1 MNLKHRLLLVGALC
15 LALALAISACGSSS
29 DSSSSSTEA
38 TSENASASSSEEEAG
53 GGETQTSFTYGYSI
67 PTGQNTWIKKISEVA
82 MEKADAAGGEG
93 ELADSQLDP
102 SQAVTQVSRFGTEG
116 DEVIAV
122 APAQV
127 PQALQASLSKAAGE
141 GTKIVGL
148 EWSFP
153 ADGTGAPEAPMQG
166 QVNIDRQKLGEEVAE
181 AINEETP
188 AGGKVIYIGLPFPV
202 VGVDKF
208 QQAME
213 ESLGKS
219 ELVANVDNPSDNAQ
233 GAIGPLSGALS
244 ANSDATAIVT
254 YNGPSAEAAVQAVK
268 QAGMT
273 GKVGIYNIQ
282 LDTGTAKALKEGTI
296 TAAWDI
302 NPIELGTALGEL
314 IAEAGSGAPE
324 SAWGKT
330 VVVPPVKYTQ
340 ENIGSWEDW
349 APGA

>member
-1 MNLKHRLLLVGALC
+1 MNSKLRFLVAVLC
-15 LALALAISACGSSS
+15 LAALALIVAACGSSS
-29 DSSSSSTEA
+29 GSGTTASEGSGAEA
-38 TSENASASSSEEEAG
+38 TGTTASES
-53 GGETQTSFTYGYSI
+53 GGEGEQSSFTYGYSI
-67 PTGQNTWIKKISEVA
+67 ATGQNTWMKRIAEAA

-93 ELADSQLDP
+93 ELADSQLEP
-102 SQAVTQVSRFGTEG
+102 SQAVTQIKRFASQG
-116 DEVIAV
+116 DEIIAV

-127 PQALQASLSKAAGE
+127 PQAVQSTLTQAAGE
-141 GTKIVGL
+141 GKKIFGL

-153 ADGTGAPEAPMQG
+153 SSPSGAPEPPVQG

-188 AGGKVIYIGLPFPV
+188 EGGKVIYIGLPFPV

-208 QQAME
+208 QEAME

-219 ELVANVDNPSDNAQ
+219 ELVDDVDNPTDNAQ
-233 GAIGPLSGALS
+233 GAIGPLGGALS
-244 ANSDATAIVT
+244 ANPDATAIVT

-268 QAGMT
+268 HAGLA

-282 LDTGTAKALKEGTI
+282 LDSGTAKALKEGTI

-302 NPIELGTALGEL
+302 NPIELGNALGEL
-314 IAEAGSGAPE
+314 IGKAGTGAPE
-324 SAWGKT
+324 SEWAKT
-330 VVVPPVKYTQ
+330 VTIPPTKYTQ